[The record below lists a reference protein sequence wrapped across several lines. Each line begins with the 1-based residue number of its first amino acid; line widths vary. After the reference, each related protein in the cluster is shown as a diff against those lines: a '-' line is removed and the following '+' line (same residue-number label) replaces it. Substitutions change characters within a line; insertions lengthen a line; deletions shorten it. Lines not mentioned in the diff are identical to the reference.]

1 MAKYPAWSLLAIFSL
16 LAVKVL
22 SQDLELSD
30 ALDDG
35 PTKAHF
41 DLPAVDDEPTTQAPV
56 EVITTTATTKA
67 SVKPK
72 SMPESEDF
80 DLVDALDPNND
91 IGGKDKNGKGDG
103 QFSDDDLGTV
113 EKDDTYKPDKG
124 KGEREGGAG
133 SDDDGYD
140 SMAET
145 GTIAGIISAVAMA
158 LVGAVSSYISYQK
171 KKLCFSIQQGLNAEV
186 TKGENPEA
194 VPSRPSSSLLMRNPP
209 TTKTHCKPP
218 NPTSTPSPPTPSEE
232 GRIPPH
238 RSTEQASHPHPFPP
252 TQRIDT
258 HEGGASNF
266 TSMDSYRARGCL
278 SAMAVHGIVHLI
290 SARTM
295 IPLSHLSA
303 LLPTRLLAVIYSYYC
318 RCHSAGV
325 GASFLRFVAVMLGTA
340 QTAMGEPGEEAW
352 SEEEEMDR
360 DEAASL
366 CSSSTLLCSSA
377 LRTSISFRLWC
388 TGIWN
393 TPQAALNTRV

>member
-22 SQDLELSD
+22 SQDLDLSD

-35 PTKAHF
+35 PTKAPVPKSEPEPAEVPGGDF
-41 DLPAVDDEPTTQAPV
+41 ELPAVDDEPTTQAPV

-113 EKDDTYKPDKG
+113 GKDDNYKPDKG

-194 VPSRPSSSLLMRNPP
+194 VVSQEPQAQQTLLQPANAE
-209 TTKTHCKPP
+209 PP
-218 NPTSTPSPPTPSEE
+218 NNE
-232 GRIPPH
+232 
-238 RSTEQASHPHPFPP
+238 
-252 TQRIDT
+252 
-258 HEGGASNF
+258 N
-266 TSMDSYRARGCL
+266 
-278 SAMAVHGIVHLI
+278 
-290 SARTM
+290 
-295 IPLSHLSA
+295 
-303 LLPTRLLAVIYSYYC
+303 
-318 RCHSAGV
+318 
-325 GASFLRFVAVMLGTA
+325 
-340 QTAMGEPGEEAW
+340 
-352 SEEEEMDR
+352 
-360 DEAASL
+360 
-366 CSSSTLLCSSA
+366 TL
-377 LRTSISFRLWC
+377 
-388 TGIWN
+388 
-393 TPQAALNTRV
+393 